1 MSIDSNLV
9 FEIAICLSIL
19 GLLIYIIITHRNTLI
34 SKDEAYL
41 INKELKIKLKLAEN
55 KSELLNQ
62 KNILVEEI
70 NESIFSQFFKIIQ
83 QLLLLQKAIL
93 EEHQ

>member
-1 MSIDSNLV
+1 MSIDFNLV
-9 FEIAICLSIL
+9 FEIVIYLSIL
-19 GLLIYIIITHRNTLI
+19 GLLIYIVITYRNTLI
-34 SKDEAYL
+34 AKNKAYL
-41 INKELKIKLKLAEN
+41 INKELKIKLKLANN

-70 NESIFSQFFKIIQ
+70 NETVSLNFFEIIK

-93 EEHQ
+93 EEH